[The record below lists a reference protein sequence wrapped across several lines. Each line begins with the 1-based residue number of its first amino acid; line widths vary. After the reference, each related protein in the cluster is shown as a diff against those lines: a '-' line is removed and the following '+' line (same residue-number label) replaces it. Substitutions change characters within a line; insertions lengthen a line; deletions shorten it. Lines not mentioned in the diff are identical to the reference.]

1 MRIIILLLTLLI
13 SQFAFARDNGQW
25 DNNSDPVTKNWYKSL
40 ERPDA
45 PGSSC
50 CGEADAYWSDLFEAT
65 PDGNYIAII
74 TDTRDDAP
82 LGRPH
87 RSSGTKVVIPKEKMK
102 IDAGNPTGH
111 GIVFLAFQRAEQIE
125 AGEAPYVYCYVTG
138 TLG

>member
-1 MRIIILLLTLLI
+1 MRIIILLLTLLA

-25 DNNSDPVTKNWYKSL
+25 NVNDPTTQWYKSL

-50 CGEADAYWSDLFEAT
+50 CGEADAYWSDLFEVSS
-65 PDGNYIAII
+65 DGNYIAII
-74 TDTRDDAP
+74 TDTREDGP

-87 RSSGTKVVIPKEKMK
+87 RPSGMKILIPKEKLK

-111 GIVFLAFQRAEQIE
+111 GIVFLAFQRPEAIA
-125 AGEAPYVYCYVTG
+125 AGEPPYVFCYITG